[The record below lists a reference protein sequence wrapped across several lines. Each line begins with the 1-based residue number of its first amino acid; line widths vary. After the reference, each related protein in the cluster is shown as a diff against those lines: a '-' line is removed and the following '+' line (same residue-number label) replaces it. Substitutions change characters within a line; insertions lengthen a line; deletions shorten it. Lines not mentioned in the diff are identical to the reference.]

1 MHNFAE
7 RYFLRVILGIWMLVA
22 VAILFLARD
31 VVATWEMGDP
41 DDQMRLL
48 QVRDWVAGQSWWDI
62 TQYRMNAP
70 DGGDMHWSR
79 LVDVPLALVIVA
91 ATPFLGQATAE
102 QLAATA
108 VPLMTLAAAMFFY
121 ALGARR
127 LVGPL
132 TATVATALILTF
144 TSFVVQMVPMRID
157 HHGWQ
162 LVCFLAALWALFN
175 RQGSLRSAAV
185 LGLSCALWIEISVEG
200 LPFVA
205 LILGVSGLGWIVP
218 SMASSRERNNQFP
231 IALLWTW
238 IGTFTL
244 FCITE
249 SWGSPNFCDALSP
262 VHIAALGAMAT
273 IIMAGTLLQ
282 RAGPSIG
289 TTFLRFGICCAAA
302 TVGLATLFAMA
313 PQCAGDAFSSL
324 DPLVREYWFNRV
336 PEGLPL
342 WAGPLDVAVQAYA
355 YMVAGVIA
363 LAYLSLHNKQL
374 TKSDKLRLLLLYAG
388 AWAIGVF
395 VSRTSVYATS
405 VANLLL
411 AAMVVDI
418 FISSERRRSL
428 LARIGMRVFALL
440 LAMPILSA
448 QALINRVNAVEA
460 RADPVSDMLNHKFQK
475 QLMAC
480 QKSSAV
486 AALSELPSAAIMAGL
501 DTNPAILLFT
511 RHSVVASGHHRNTAA
526 MSDVMRTFT
535 GKTDQAARIIIARNI
550 RFVVICEGSYELLLY
565 ARKAPEGMLARLRAG
580 NVPNWLQRKSD
591 IGPFQIFEVNHAM
604 LPPEILPS

>member
-1 MHNFAE
+1 
-7 RYFLRVILGIWMLVA
+7 
-22 VAILFLARD
+22 
-31 VVATWEMGDP
+31 
-41 DDQMRLL
+41 
-48 QVRDWVAGQSWWDI
+48 
-62 TQYRMNAP
+62 
-70 DGGDMHWSR
+70 
-79 LVDVPLALVIVA
+79 
-91 ATPFLGQATAE
+91 
-102 QLAATA
+102 
-108 VPLMTLAAAMFFY
+108 
-121 ALGARR
+121 
-127 LVGPL
+127 
-132 TATVATALILTF
+132 
-144 TSFVVQMVPMRID
+144 
-157 HHGWQ
+157 
-162 LVCFLAALWALFN
+162 
-175 RQGSLRSAAV
+175 
-185 LGLSCALWIEISVEG
+185 
-200 LPFVA
+200 
-205 LILGVSGLGWIVP
+205 
-218 SMASSRERNNQFP
+218 
-231 IALLWTW
+231 
-238 IGTFTL
+238 
-244 FCITE
+244 
-249 SWGSPNFCDALSP
+249 
-262 VHIAALGAMAT
+262 
-273 IIMAGTLLQ
+273 
-282 RAGPSIG
+282 
-289 TTFLRFGICCAAA
+289 
-302 TVGLATLFAMA
+302 MA

-550 RFVVICEGSYELLLY
+550 RFVVICDGSYELLLY